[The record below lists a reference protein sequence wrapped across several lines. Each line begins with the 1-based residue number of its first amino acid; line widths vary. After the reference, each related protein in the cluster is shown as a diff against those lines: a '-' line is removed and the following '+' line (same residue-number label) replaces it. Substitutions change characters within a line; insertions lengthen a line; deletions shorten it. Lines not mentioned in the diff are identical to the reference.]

1 MASERVQIPIDK
13 FGRVVLP
20 KEIRDRL
27 GVRPGTEFE
36 VEEQENIILLK
47 PVGKKSRI
55 VEKDGWWVIE
65 TDGPIPEDAIL
76 KAIEQDREDRDK
88 AIWGSS

>member
-1 MASERVQIPIDK
+1 MASERVHIPIDK

-36 VEEQENIILLK
+36 VEEEADRIFLRPVVQKAKIIDRNGWLVVETGQPVTLEMVNQSIQE
-47 PVGKKSRI
+47 SRR
-55 VEKDGWWVIE
+55 EKRW
-65 TDGPIPEDAIL
+65 
-76 KAIEQDREDRDK
+76 R
-88 AIWGSS
+88 